1 MSLKIFCNECSV
13 EMTYGSCDFAL
24 EIAGS
29 TIWEGIHL
37 CKSCFDK
44 IAKGECENEDIA
56 GRVSP
61 LVVKVVRGNVEGI
74 S

>member
-1 MSLKIFCNECSV
+1 MSLKIFCSECSI

-44 IAKGECENEDIA
+44 IADGKCENEDLV

-61 LVVKVVRGNVEGI
+61 MIVNLINGNKEI
-74 S
+74 